1 MIDITK
7 EIKKMML
14 DRDMTQSELAE
25 KLGISQSNLAQKLK
39 RNNFTT
45 SDMKAI
51 AKALRYKL
59 KIKFIKEEE

>member
-1 MIDITK
+1 MIDVTK

-39 RNNFTT
+39 RNNFTIN
-45 SDMKAI
+45 DMKSI
-51 AKALRYKL
+51 GKALRYRL
-59 KIKFIKEEE
+59 DINFIKED

>member
-1 MIDITK
+1 MIDVTK

-39 RNNFTT
+39 RNNFTIN
-45 SDMKAI
+45 DMKSI
-51 AKALRYKL
+51 VKALRYRL
-59 KIKFIKEEE
+59 DINFIKED

>member
-1 MIDITK
+1 MIDVTK

-39 RNNFTT
+39 RNNFTIN
-45 SDMKAI
+45 DMKSI
-51 AKALRYKL
+51 GKALRYRL
-59 KIKFIKEEE
+59 DINFIKEEE

>member
-39 RNNFTT
+39 RNNFTVA
-45 SDMKAI
+45 DMKSI
-51 AKALRYKL
+51 GKALRYRL
-59 KIKFIKEEE
+59 DIKFVKEEE